1 MKVNPMN
8 LADALN
14 LQCMCRTLDPQ
25 RLRDQFDKAPGLRGF
40 TSTLATTHPH
50 LFSQTAVFLDPEV
63 HSTLAKSIAA
73 IERVVALPA
82 YQAAALANAK
92 AIARDDLGPAGVFM
106 GYDFHISAD
115 GPRLIEINT
124 NAGGAWLNAVLA
136 DAHRDCCASM
146 QGLMD
151 ASTNQ
156 PELEQLF
163 WDMFMQE
170 WQSQRGTRTLRTVAV
185 VDDSPLTQY
194 LAPEFELARLLFER
208 HGVKAIVCDARDLVW
223 RDGALWHADLP
234 ADLPIDLVYNRL
246 TDFDLSEPAHSA
258 LQAACASGAAVVTPN
273 PRTHALY
280 AHKSNLIA
288 LGNDT
293 LLTEWGVSAQDR
305 TLLKAAVPQTTAVTP
320 DAADALWADRRK
332 LFFKPVAG
340 YGAKAAY
347 RGDKLT
353 RRVWEEIVA
362 GGFIAQELVPPSE
375 RLVDVDGVPTRLKLD
390 VRAYTYRGVVQLLA
404 ARTYSGQTTNMRSP
418 GGGFCPVVVLPT
430 MPPDTDHS
438 AT

>member
-1 MKVNPMN
+1 MN
-8 LADALN
+8 LAEALN
-14 LQCMCRTLDPQ
+14 LECTCRSLNPQ
-25 RLRDQFDKAPGLRGF
+25 SLREQLEKAPGLEGF
-40 TSTLATTHPH
+40 ASTLATTHPH
-50 LFSQTAVFLDPEV
+50 LFSQTTVFLDPDV
-63 HSTLAKSIAA
+63 HNTLAESIAA

-82 YQAAALANAK
+82 YRETALANSK
-92 AIARDDLGPAGVFM
+92 GIARDDFGPDGVFM
-106 GYDFHISAD
+106 GYDFHISAN

-151 ASTNQ
+151 ASTHQ
-156 PELEQLF
+156 PALEQLF
-163 WDMFMQE
+163 WDMFIQE
-170 WQSQRGTRTLRTVAV
+170 WQSQRGLQALRTVAI
-185 VDDSPLTQY
+185 VDDTPLTQY

-208 HGVKAIVCDARDLVW
+208 HGVKAIVGDARDLVW
-223 RDGALWHADLP
+223 REGALWHPALPPDLP
-234 ADLPIDLVYNRL
+234 VDLVYNRL
-246 TDFDLSEPAHSA
+246 TDFDLSEPSHHA
-258 LQAACASGAAVVTPN
+258 LHAACAAGATVVTPN
-273 PRTHALY
+273 PRAHALH
-280 AHKSNLIA
+280 AHKSNLIT

-293 LLTEWGVSAQDR
+293 LMAAWGVSTQDR
-305 TLLKAAVPQTTAVTP
+305 AVLHATVPQATAVTA
-320 DAADALWADRRK
+320 DTADALWANRRR

-353 RRVWEEIVA
+353 RRVWAEIVA

-390 VRAYTYRGVVQLLA
+390 VRAYTYRGQVQLLA

-418 GGGFCPVVVLPT
+418 GGGFSPVVVVPT
-430 MPPDTDHS
+430 VRLDNYNLTD
-438 AT
+438 

>member
-1 MKVNPMN
+1 MEANRMN
-8 LADALN
+8 LADTLN
-14 LQCMCRTLDPQ
+14 LQCMCLTLDPQ
-25 RLRDQFDKAPGLRGF
+25 RLREQFEKAPGLEGF
-40 TSTLATTHPH
+40 ASTLATTHPH
-50 LFSQTAVFLDPEV
+50 LFSQTAVFLDPDV

-73 IERVVALPA
+73 IERVVALAA
-82 YQAAALANAK
+82 YQEAVLANATG
-92 AIARDDLGPAGVFM
+92 IARDDFGPAGAFM

-151 ASTNQ
+151 ATTNQ

-163 WDMFMQE
+163 WDMLRQE
-170 WQSQRGTRTLRTVAV
+170 WQSQRGLQPLHTVAI

-208 HGVKAIVCDARDLVW
+208 HGVKAIVGDARDLVW
-223 RDGALWHADLP
+223 RDGALWHPDLP
-234 ADLPIDLVYNRL
+234 ADLPVDLVYNRL

-258 LQAACASGAAVVTPN
+258 LHAACASGAAVVTPN
-273 PRTHALY
+273 PRAHALY
-280 AHKSNLIA
+280 AHKSNLIT

-293 LLTEWGVSAQDR
+293 LMAAWGVSAQDR
-305 TLLKAAVPQTTAVTP
+305 ALLKAAVPHTTAVTP
-320 DAADALWADRRK
+320 DAADALWANRRK

-353 RRVWEEIVA
+353 RRVWAEIVA

-390 VRAYTYRGVVQLLA
+390 VRAYTYRGTVQLLA

-418 GGGFCPVVVLPT
+418 GGGFCPVVVMPTLPLDNDNSST
-430 MPPDTDHS
+430 
-438 AT
+438 